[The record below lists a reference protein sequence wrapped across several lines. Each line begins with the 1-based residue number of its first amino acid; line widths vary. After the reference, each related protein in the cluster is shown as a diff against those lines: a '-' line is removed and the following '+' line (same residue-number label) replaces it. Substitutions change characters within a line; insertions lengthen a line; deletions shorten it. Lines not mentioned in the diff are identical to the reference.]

1 MAVFFKLKSDLHTC
15 ISLMHGISASG
26 GTGMGSGL
34 WWVRVR
40 LWFIVVWFILLS
52 LVGKAVAI
60 ELSLAPYQKETL
72 TLFSMV
78 TRWSSSMSH
87 SYLRLVKS

>member
-1 MAVFFKLKSDLHTC
+1 MGRVWALVYGGLGLGFG
-15 ISLMHGISASG
+15 SLS
-26 GTGMGSGL
+26 
-34 WWVRVR
+34 
-40 LWFIVVWFILLS
+40 LS

-78 TRWSSSMSH
+78 TRWSSSTSH